1 MEIKR
6 VLVIGAG
13 QMGNGI
19 AQVMLQGGLEVVM
32 QDIDQK
38 FVDKGMANIEK
49 NLGKS
54 TPLAIDRGLNALWN
68 NGGIQYAPPVR

>member
-1 MEIKR
+1 
-6 VLVIGAG
+6 V
-13 QMGNGI
+13 
-19 AQVMLQGGLEVVM
+19 
-32 QDIDQK
+32 
-38 FVDKGMANIEK
+38 FEK